1 MSARWFARS
10 LFVMLPAASFQDMTT
25 NTNDASWIRV
35 VPLGGLGE
43 IGKNMMVLET
53 VNDIVVI
60 DAGVLFPE
68 WNMPGIDV
76 VIPDMDY
83 LEENADRVRALLITH
98 GHEDHIGAVPHFL
111 KRVNVPVFAPAMAE
125 ALLHEKLRQAKMRD
139 QADLRIIHP
148 GEQHDIGEFKVEWFA
163 VCHSIPDSTG
173 IAIDTPAGV
182 VIHTGDF
189 KIDNAPVIGPPSDLS
204 VLADICQDG
213 ALLVMAD
220 STYAEEEGYS
230 PSDREVVESLPDLI
244 GAAKSRII
252 VSSFAS
258 QIARI
263 QIVADACIKHNRK
276 LCVVG
281 RSMINNTK
289 TGRELGHLNIPGD
302 LIISAAEANSLPGD
316 KVLILT
322 TGSQGEPQSGLVRMS
337 RSDHRDISI
346 QDDDTIIMS
355 ASTIPGNE
363 VPVNDSINDLVRLG
377 ARVITNHET
386 RTHVPGHARK
396 EELRMLLNA
405 TRPKYFVPVHGEYRM
420 LRAHAD
426 LAISTGVK
434 EENVFLLTDGD
445 VLEMDANSG
454 EVIDRIE
461 AGHIFVHGLG
471 MWDESGNVVV
481 ERRSLQHNG
490 VVSVAFSRDS
500 VDGSLVGN
508 PKIVSVGF
516 VHTEDSDGLL
526 REAEDA
532 LTPVLD
538 QHLKKPIEWG
548 ELEGVVRTTVGSFL
562 GRRTKRRPLILTSAI
577 DV

>member
-1 MSARWFARS
+1 
-10 LFVMLPAASFQDMTT
+10 MTIKT
-25 NTNDASWIRV
+25 SDAPWIRV

-53 VNDIVVI
+53 VDDIIVI

-98 GHEDHIGAVPHFL
+98 GHEDHIGAVPYFL

-125 ALLHEKLRQAKMRD
+125 ALLHEKLRQAKMRKE
-139 QADLRIIHP
+139 ADLRVIHP
-148 GEQHDIGEFKVEWFA
+148 GEQHDIGDFKVEWFA
-163 VCHSIPDSTG
+163 VCHSIPDSMG

-189 KIDNAPVIGPPSDLS
+189 KIDNAPVIGQPSDLG

-276 LCVVG
+276 LCVLG

-289 TGRELGHLNIPGD
+289 TGRELGHLDIPGD

-461 AGHIFVHGLG
+461 AGHIFIHGLG
-471 MWDESGNVVV
+471 MWDESGNVVI

>member
-1 MSARWFARS
+1 
-10 LFVMLPAASFQDMTT
+10 MTT
-25 NTNDASWIRV
+25 KINDAPWIRV

-111 KRVNVPVFAPAMAE
+111 NRVNVPVFAPAMAE

-139 QADLRIIHP
+139 EADLRIVHP
-148 GEQHDIGEFKVEWFA
+148 GQQHDIGEFKVEWFA

-189 KIDNAPVIGPPSDLS
+189 KIDNAPVIGQPSDLG

-230 PSDREVVESLPDLI
+230 PSDREVVESLPNII
-244 GAAKSRII
+244 GAAKSRVI

-263 QIVADACIKHNRK
+263 QIVVDACIKHDRK
-276 LCVVG
+276 LCVLG

-289 TGRELGHLNIPGD
+289 TGRELGHLDIPGD

-322 TGSQGEPQSGLVRMS
+322 TGSQGEPQSGLVRMA

-445 VLEMDANSG
+445 VLEMDATSG
-454 EVIDRIE
+454 EIIDRIE
-461 AGHIFVHGLG
+461 AGHIFIHGLG
-471 MWDESGNVVV
+471 MWDESGNVVI

-490 VVSVAFSRDS
+490 VVSVAFSRDA

>member
-1 MSARWFARS
+1 MAARWFARS

>member
-1 MSARWFARS
+1 
-10 LFVMLPAASFQDMTT
+10 MTT
-25 NTNDASWIRV
+25 KTNRAPWIRV

-125 ALLHEKLRQAKMRD
+125 ALLHEKLRQVKMRD

-163 VCHSIPDSTG
+163 VCHSIPDSMG

-189 KIDNAPVIGPPSDLS
+189 KIDNAPVIGPPSDLG

-244 GAAKSRII
+244 GAAKNRII

-302 LIISAAEANSLPGD
+302 LIISTAEANSLPGD

-445 VLEMDANSG
+445 VLEIDANSG

-471 MWDESGNVVV
+471 MWDESGNVVI

-532 LTPVLD
+532 LTPVLH

>member
-1 MSARWFARS
+1 
-10 LFVMLPAASFQDMTT
+10 MTT
-25 NTNDASWIRV
+25 KTNDAPWIRV

-53 VNDIVVI
+53 VDDIVVI

-111 KRVNVPVFAPAMAE
+111 KRVNVPVYAPAMAE
-125 ALLHEKLRQAKMRD
+125 ALLHEKLRQAKMREES
-139 QADLRIIHP
+139 DLRIVHP

-189 KIDNAPVIGPPSDLS
+189 KLDNAPVIGPPSDLG

-230 PSDREVVESLPDLI
+230 PSDREVVENLPDLI

-276 LCVVG
+276 LCVLG

-289 TGRELGHLNIPGD
+289 TGRELGHLDIPGD

-420 LRAHAD
+420 LKAHAD

-445 VLEMDANSG
+445 VLEMDSKSG
-454 EVIDRIE
+454 EIIDRIE

-471 MWDESGNVVV
+471 MWDESGNVVI

-490 VVSVAFSRDS
+490 VVSVAFSRDA

-516 VHTEDSDGLL
+516 VHTEDSEGLL

-532 LTPVLD
+532 LSPVLD

-548 ELEGVVRTTVGSFL
+548 ELEGIVRTTVGSFL

>member
-1 MSARWFARS
+1 
-10 LFVMLPAASFQDMTT
+10 MTT
-25 NTNDASWIRV
+25 KTNGAPWIRIL
-35 VPLGGLGE
+35 PLGGLGE

-53 VNDIVVI
+53 VDDIVVI

-83 LEENADRVRALLITH
+83 LEQNADRVRALLITH
-98 GHEDHIGAVPHFL
+98 GHEDHIGAVTHLL
-111 KRVNVPVFAPAMAE
+111 KRVNVPVYAPAMAE
-125 ALLHEKLRQAKMRD
+125 ALLHEKLRQAKMREE
-139 QADLRIIHP
+139 ADLRVIHP
-148 GEQHDIGEFKVEWFA
+148 GEQHDIGDLKVEWFA
-163 VCHSIPDSTG
+163 QCHSVPDSTG

-189 KIDNAPVIGPPSDLS
+189 KVDNAPVIGQPTDFG

-213 ALLVMAD
+213 ALLLMAD

-230 PSDREVVESLPDLI
+230 PSDREVVENLPGLI
-244 GAAKSRII
+244 GAAKHRVI

-263 QIVADACIKHNRK
+263 QIVADACVKHDRK

-289 TGRELGHLNIPGD
+289 IGRDLGHLNIPGD
-302 LIISAAEANSLPGD
+302 LMVSAAEANSLPDD

-337 RSDHRDISI
+337 RNDHRDISI
-346 QDDDTIIMS
+346 QDNDTIIMS

-363 VPVNDSINDLVRLG
+363 VPVNESINDLVRLG

-420 LRAHAD
+420 LKAHAD
-426 LAISTGVK
+426 LAITTGVK
-434 EENVFLLTDGD
+434 EENAFILTDGD

-454 EVIDRIE
+454 EVVDRID

-471 MWDESGNVVV
+471 MWDESGNVVI
-481 ERRSLQHNG
+481 ERRSLSHNG
-490 VVSVAFSRDS
+490 VVTVAFSRDS
-500 VDGSLVGN
+500 VNGSLVGK
-508 PKIVSVGF
+508 PKIVSAGF
-516 VHTEDSDGLL
+516 VHVEDADGLL
-526 REAEDA
+526 RETEDA
-532 LTPVLD
+532 LTPVLV

-548 ELEGVVRTTVGSFL
+548 ELEGIVRNTVGSFL
-562 GRRTKRRPLILTSAI
+562 SRRTKRRPLIITSSI

>member
-1 MSARWFARS
+1 
-10 LFVMLPAASFQDMTT
+10 MTT
-25 NTNDASWIRV
+25 KTNDAPWVRV

-53 VNDIVVI
+53 VDDIVVI

-83 LEENADRVRALLITH
+83 LDENADRVRALLITH

-111 KRVNVPVFAPAMAE
+111 KRVNVPVYAPPMAE
-125 ALLHEKLRQAKMRD
+125 ALIQEKLRQARMREHSEV
-139 QADLRIIHP
+139 RVVHP
-148 GEQHDIGEFKVEWFA
+148 GEQHEIGDLKIEWFA
-163 VCHSIPDSTG
+163 QCHSVPDSTG

-189 KIDNAPVIGPPSDLS
+189 KIDNAPVIGNPTDLG

-213 ALLVMAD
+213 ALLLMAD

-230 PSDREVVESLPDLI
+230 PSDREVVDNLPNLI
-244 GAAKSRII
+244 GAAKDRVII
-252 VSSFAS
+252 SSFAS

-263 QIVADACIKHNRK
+263 QIVADACVKHNRK
-276 LCVVG
+276 LCVLG

-289 TGRELGHLNIPGD
+289 IGRELGHLDIPGD
-302 LIISAAEANSLPGD
+302 LIVTAAEAKSLPDD

-337 RSDHRDISI
+337 HNDHRDITI
-346 QDDDTIIMS
+346 QDNDTIIMS

-363 VPVNDSINDLVRLG
+363 VPVNESINDLVRLG

-420 LRAHAD
+420 LKAHID

-434 EENVFLLTDGD
+434 EENAFLLIDGD
-445 VLEMDANSG
+445 VLELDADSG
-454 EVIDRIE
+454 EVVDRIE

-471 MWDESGNVVV
+471 IWNESGNVVV

-490 VVSVAFSRDS
+490 VVSVAFSRDT
-500 VDGSLVGN
+500 VDGSLVGK
-508 PKIVSVGF
+508 PKIVSAGF
-516 VHTEDSDGLL
+516 VHTEDSEELL
-526 REAEDA
+526 REAENA
-532 LTPVLD
+532 LSPILD
-538 QHLKKPIEWG
+538 QHLKKAIEWG
-548 ELEGVVRTTVGSFL
+548 ELEGIVRNTVGSFL
-562 GRRTKRRPLILTSAI
+562 GRRTKRRPLIITSAI

>member
-1 MSARWFARS
+1 MAARWFARS

-405 TRPKYFVPVHGEYRM
+405 TSPKYFVPVHGEYRM

-532 LTPVLD
+532 LAPVLD

>member
-1 MSARWFARS
+1 
-10 LFVMLPAASFQDMTT
+10 MLPAASFQDMTT

>member
-1 MSARWFARS
+1 
-10 LFVMLPAASFQDMTT
+10 MTT
-25 NTNDASWIRV
+25 KTTDSPWIRV
-35 VPLGGLGE
+35 LPLGGLGE
-43 IGKNMMVLET
+43 IGKNMMVIET
-53 VNDIVVI
+53 VDDIVVI

-111 KRVNVPVFAPAMAE
+111 KRLSVPVFAPAMAH
-125 ALLHEKLRQAKMRD
+125 ALLNDKLRQAKMRD
-139 QADLRIIHP
+139 QADLRLIRA
-148 GEQHDIGEFKVEWFA
+148 GEQHDIGDLRVEWFS
-163 VCHSIPDSTG
+163 VCHSVPDSMG

-189 KIDNAPVIGPPSDLS
+189 KIDNSPVIGKPSDLG

-213 ALLVMAD
+213 ALLLMSD
-220 STYAEEEGYS
+220 STYAEEEGYC
-230 PSDREVVESLPDLI
+230 PSDREVVENLPRLI
-244 GAAKSRII
+244 GTAKGRVI

-263 QIVADACIKHNRK
+263 QIIADACMAHKRK

-281 RSMINNTK
+281 RSMVNNTK
-289 TGRELGHLNIPGD
+289 IARELGHLD
-302 LIISAAEANSLPGD
+302 ISGELMVTAAEANSLPDD

-337 RSDHRDISI
+337 RNDHRDITI
-346 QDDDTIIMS
+346 RDGDTVIMS

-363 VPVNDSINDLVRLG
+363 TPVNESINDIVRLG
-377 ARVITNHET
+377 ARVITNREE

-396 EELRMLLNA
+396 EELRMMLNV
-405 TRPKYFVPVHGEYRM
+405 TRPKYFVPLHGEYRM
-420 LRAHAD
+420 LKAHAE
-426 LAISTGVK
+426 LAVSTGVEK
-434 EENVFLLTDGD
+434 QNVFLMTDGD
-445 VLEMDANSG
+445 VLELDANAG
-454 EVIDRIE
+454 EVVDRIE

-481 ERRSLQHNG
+481 ERRSLAHNG
-490 VVSVAFSRDS
+490 VVTVAFTRKS
-500 VDGSLVGN
+500 VDGSLIGG

-516 VHTEDSDGLL
+516 VHTEDADELL

-532 LTPVLD
+532 LTPVLKKA
-538 QHLKKPIEWG
+538 LKKSGEWAEIERI
-548 ELEGVVRTTVGSFL
+548 VRTTVGSFL
-562 GRRTKRRPLILTSAI
+562 SRRTKRRPLIITSAI
-577 DV
+577 DI

>member
-1 MSARWFARS
+1 
-10 LFVMLPAASFQDMTT
+10 MTT
-25 NTNDASWIRV
+25 KINDAPWIRV

-83 LEENADRVRALLITH
+83 LEQNADRVRALLITH

-111 KRVNVPVFAPAMAE
+111 NRVNVPVFAPAMAE

-139 QADLRIIHP
+139 EADLRIVHP
-148 GEQHDIGEFKVEWFA
+148 GQQHDIGKFKVEWFA

-173 IAIDTPAGV
+173 IAIETPAGV

-189 KIDNAPVIGPPSDLS
+189 KIDNAPVIGQPSDLG

-230 PSDREVVESLPDLI
+230 PSDREVVESLPNII
-244 GAAKSRII
+244 GAAKSRVI

-263 QIVADACIKHNRK
+263 QIVVDACIKHDRK
-276 LCVVG
+276 LCVIG

-289 TGRELGHLNIPGD
+289 TGRELGHLDIPGD

-322 TGSQGEPQSGLVRMS
+322 TGSQGEPQSGLVRMA

-363 VPVNDSINDLVRLG
+363 VPVNNSINDLVRLG

-434 EENVFLLTDGD
+434 EENVFVLTDGD
-445 VLEMDANSG
+445 VLEMDGTSG
-454 EVIDRIE
+454 EIIDRIE
-461 AGHIFVHGLG
+461 AGHIFIHGLG
-471 MWDESGNVVV
+471 MWDESGNVVI

-490 VVSVAFSRDS
+490 VVSVAFSRDT

-532 LTPVLD
+532 LTPILD